1 MKKTSFVELHV
12 ECMQVEIIINYNP
25 PVGELN
31 ENGVF
36 TTYVHRVCSSSCGRA
51 VFNLWAG
58 QAEKRSIT
66 AIEEHFSLEFSTIN
80 EHGQLCAAG

>member
-1 MKKTSFVELHV
+1 
-12 ECMQVEIIINYNP
+12 MQVEIIINYNP
-25 PVGELN
+25 PVGELD

-66 AIEEHFSLEFSTIN
+66 AIEEHFSLEFSTMN
-80 EHGQLCAAG
+80 EHGELCVSVQQADL